1 MSDCTHI
8 SQHNTL
14 LASMDQLPPKST
26 INQQQSGNLNIDARQ
41 LTNPQLLW
49 QRPIVGALKFG
60 FVNSLGRYERDF
72 EAVDAVGHK
81 SQPWS
86 LSVSGSKIK
95 NAMRKLVNLPED
107 NVQEEIAWQV
117 AEMIVK
123 DVTSVT
129 LSGKTTPP
137 PLA

>member
-14 LASMDQLPPKST
+14 LASMDQAPSKTAL
-26 INQQQSGNLNIDARQ
+26 NHQSGNLNIDARQ
-41 LTNPQLLW
+41 LSNPQLLW
-49 QRPIVGALKFG
+49 QRPVGALKFG

-72 EAVDAVGHK
+72 EAVDAVALK

-86 LSVSGSKIK
+86 LSVSGSKLK

-117 AEMIVK
+117 AEMIVR

-129 LSGKTTPP
+129 LSGKTP
-137 PLA
+137 PLS